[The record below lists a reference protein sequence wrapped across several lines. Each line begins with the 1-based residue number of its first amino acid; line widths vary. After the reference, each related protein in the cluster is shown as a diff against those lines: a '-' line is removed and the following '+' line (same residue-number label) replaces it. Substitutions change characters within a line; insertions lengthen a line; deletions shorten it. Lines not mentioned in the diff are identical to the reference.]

1 MTSTPSAPSP
11 SLQAPSLQAPKPRVA
26 VLLHAF
32 PLDARM
38 WDAQKAALEA
48 AGLRVTV
55 PHLPGFGGEAGEMG
69 SLEETAAW
77 LLDHH
82 LPEEPFA
89 LVGLSMGGYLAL
101 EVLALLQERGQ
112 TERVPRAVLA
122 DTSASGDD
130 EEKRQKRGEQ
140 AQKVLAEG
148 ADFMIENAR
157 EEQKPSTAE
166 QTARMTREAS
176 REGIAAALRAMA
188 ARADRRD
195 VLRRLADEDV
205 AVLTLV
211 GSEDELTPP
220 AEAQE
225 MARLSG
231 GTMQEI
237 AGAGHLANL
246 DEPEAFNRALV
257 AFLN

>member
-1 MTSTPSAPSP
+1 MTSTPTDHP
-11 SLQAPSLQAPKPRVA
+11 QTA

-38 WDAQKAALEA
+38 WDAQKTALEA

-55 PHLPGFGGEAGEMG
+55 PHLPGFGGEAGEMN
-69 SLEETAAW
+69 SLKETAAW
-77 LLDHH
+77 LLDHQ
-82 LPEEPFA
+82 LPEEPFSLA
-89 LVGLSMGGYLAL
+89 GLSMGGYLAL

-112 TERVPRAVLA
+112 TERVPRLVLA
-122 DTSASGDD
+122 DTHAHGDD
-130 EEKRQKRGEQ
+130 AGKRADREKQ
-140 AQKVLAEG
+140 AQKVLKEG
-148 ADFMIENAR
+148 QEFMVETAR

-176 REGIAAALRAMA
+176 REGVAAALRAMA

-195 VLRRLADEDV
+195 VLRRAGEGGVQVLA
-205 AVLTLV
+205 LV

-220 AEAQE
+220 EQAHENAD
-225 MARLSG
+225 LSG
-231 GTMQEI
+231 GQLKVIE
-237 AGAGHLANL
+237 GAGHLSNL

-257 AFLN
+257 EFLS

>member
-1 MTSTPSAPSP
+1 MTSTPTA
-11 SLQAPSLQAPKPRVA
+11 KPQTA

-38 WDAQKAALEA
+38 WDAQKTALEA
-48 AGLRVTV
+48 AGLRVIV
-55 PHLPGFGGEAGEMG
+55 PHLPGFGGESGEMN
-69 SLEETAAW
+69 SLKETAEW
-77 LLDHH
+77 LLDHQ
-82 LPEEPFA
+82 LPEEPFS

-122 DTSASGDD
+122 DTHARGDD
-130 EEKRQKRGEQ
+130 PDKQADREKQ

-148 ADFMIENAR
+148 QEFMVETAR

-195 VLRRLADEDV
+195 VLRRAGEQGVQVLA
-205 AVLTLV
+205 LV
-211 GSEDELTPP
+211 GSEDALTPP
-220 AEAQE
+220 EQAQE
-225 MARLSG
+225 NADLSG
-231 GTMQEI
+231 GELKVI
-237 AGAGHLANL
+237 EGAGHLSNL
-246 DEPEAFNRALV
+246 DEPEAFNRAL
-257 AFLN
+257 AEFLS